1 MRLLSALHKVSPCVD
16 CVLNLFLFRLER
28 RAADVDYRQDQA
40 WKTDYRTAG
49 GFHCLYVGAST
60 AWCTLDWALPAL
72 DPGERPL
79 PVSLHCE
86 LSRSSS
92 ANDVAWCLP
101 FDTELHPRIDG

>member
-1 MRLLSALHKVSPCVD
+1 
-16 CVLNLFLFRLER
+16 
-28 RAADVDYRQDQA
+28 
-40 WKTDYRTAG
+40 
-49 GFHCLYVGAST
+49 
-60 AWCTLDWALPAL
+60 
-72 DPGERPL
+72 L